1 MIRFLKQ
8 PMMRKVL
15 IALAPIYLFSLWMYG
30 LRVIAAAAVV
40 FVCGIVTEWLF
51 ERRRQ
56 GKVSEAVLVTC
67 ALYALAWPPK
77 APLWILAVGI
87 IFAVAMAKGVYGGF
101 GRNIFNP
108 AIAGR
113 AFIYISFAVVLSRA
127 YTSFG
132 SFGIGAVD
140 VLSSATPLARMRA
153 HVPVPI
159 TDLLF
164 GLRPGAMGE
173 SMTLLIVLAAVYLIL
188 TKTASWRI
196 MLATLAGGALTN
208 LIILATGA
216 QKALPMESLLA
227 GSFLYMSVFMAT
239 DPVSAPKRQP
249 SHYLYGILIGAT
261 AVIIRTFS
269 AFPEG
274 TSFAIL
280 FGNTFANLI
289 DIAVD
294 AVQKKSPAQK
304 KASVTASRSVG
315 ADPAQAA
322 PPTQPAGPD
331 APPISPTAPVQDAG
345 PHPKGGAR

>member
-1 MIRFLKQ
+1 
-8 PMMRKVL
+8 MMRKVL

-30 LRVIAAAAVV
+30 LRVIAAAVVV

-51 ERRRQ
+51 ERKRQ

-77 APLWILAVGI
+77 TPLWILAVGI
-87 IFAVAMAKGVYGGF
+87 VFAVAMAKGVYGGF

-113 AFIYISFAVVLSRA
+113 TFVYISFAVVLSRA

-132 SFGIGAVD
+132 NFSIDAVD
-140 VLSSATPLARMRA
+140 VLASATPLAQMRTHTA
-153 HVPVPI
+153 VPLS
-159 TDLLF
+159 DLIF
-164 GLRPGAMGE
+164 GLHPGAMGE
-173 SMTLLIVLAAVYLIL
+173 SMVLLIVLAAVYLIL

-196 MLATLAGGALTN
+196 ILATLLGGAVTN

-249 SHYLYGILIGAT
+249 SHYIYGALIGAT

-294 AVQKKSPAQK
+294 SFKK
-304 KASVTASRSVG
+304 KAPASMQKPV
-315 ADPAQAA
+315 
-322 PPTQPAGPD
+322 GPD
-331 APPISPTAPVQDAG
+331 APKPSVQPAASQPQGG
-345 PHPKGGAR
+345 PR

>member
-1 MIRFLKQ
+1 
-8 PMMRKVL
+8 MMRKVL
-15 IALAPIYLFSLWMYG
+15 IALAPMYLFSLWMYG
-30 LRVIAAAAVV
+30 LRVVAAALVV
-40 FVCGIVTEWLF
+40 FVAGIGTEWVF

-56 GKVSEAVLVTC
+56 GKISEAVLVTC
-67 ALYALAWPPK
+67 ALYTLAWPPRT
-77 APLWILAVGI
+77 PLWILAVGI

-113 AFIYISFAVVLSRA
+113 AFVYISFAVVLNRA

-132 SFGIGAVD
+132 NFGIGAVD
-140 VLSSATPLARMRA
+140 ALASATPLAQMRTHSA
-153 HVPVPI
+153 VPLSNLI
-159 TDLLF
+159 F
-164 GLRPGAMGE
+164 GLHPGAMGE
-173 SMTLLIVLAAVYLIL
+173 TMTLLIALAALYLIL
-188 TKTASWRI
+188 TKTASWKI
-196 MLATLAGGALTN
+196 ILSTIAGGAVTN
-208 LIILATGA
+208 LIVLATGSP
-216 QKALPMESLLA
+216 QALPMESLLA

-249 SHYLYGILIGAT
+249 SHYIYGALIGAT

-294 AVQKKSPAQK
+294 SFKKKPAPAASPSKGTA
-304 KASVTASRSVG
+304 VTAGTPPAPASEGG
-315 ADPAQAA
+315 AAVNPSAA
-322 PPTQPAGPD
+322 PSSASG
-331 APPISPTAPVQDAG
+331 ASGTA
-345 PHPKGGAR
+345 GGAR

>member
-1 MIRFLKQ
+1 
-8 PMMRKVL
+8 MMRKVL

-30 LRVIAAAAVV
+30 LRVVAAALVV
-40 FVCGIVTEWLF
+40 FVAGIGTEWLF
-51 ERRRQ
+51 ERKRQ
-56 GKVSEAVLVTC
+56 GKISEAVLVTC
-67 ALYALAWPPK
+67 ALYTLAWPPK
-77 APLWILAVGI
+77 TPLWIMAVGI

-113 AFIYISFAVVLSRA
+113 AFVYISFAVVLNRA

-132 SFGIGAVD
+132 NFGIGAVD
-140 VLSSATPLARMRA
+140 ALASATPLAQMRVHTA
-153 HVPVPI
+153 VSF

-164 GLRPGAMGE
+164 GLHPGAMGE
-173 SMTLLIVLAAVYLIL
+173 TMTLLIALAALYLVL

-196 MLATLAGGALTN
+196 ILSTILGGAVTN
-208 LIILATGA
+208 LIVLAAGA
-216 QKALPMESLLA
+216 SQALPMESLLA

-249 SHYLYGILIGAT
+249 SHYIYGALIGAS

-280 FGNTFANLI
+280 FGNTFASLI

-294 AVQKKSPAQK
+294 SFKKKPAPA
-304 KASVTASRSVG
+304 ASAGPNTPTASPSDGTVAKTKARAAVKPSTASSG
-315 ADPAQAA
+315 AA
-322 PPTQPAGPD
+322 D
-331 APPISPTAPVQDAG
+331 ASEKT
-345 PHPKGGAR
+345 GGA